1 MKTIGMSANLARYAW
16 AVLGYNIFVI
26 LLGAF
31 VRASG
36 SGAGCGSHW
45 PLCNGEVLPR
55 APEVATLIEFSH
67 RITSGLALLLVGG
80 LLLWARRLYAP
91 GQPVRVAAVW
101 STVFILVEALVG
113 AALVLLQLVGDNP
126 ALLRGVFIA
135 VHLANTLLLLGAL
148 TLCAWHAA
156 GGAPVQLPKGAEA
169 AAIWLGTVLL
179 VVVCSSGAITALG
192 DTLFPAASLAEGL
205 QQDLDPS
212 SHFFVRLRVW
222 HPVLAIGTGVYLIVL
237 ARMWD
242 MNGEPAAVRRTARA
256 MIAVVG
262 LQWVGGTLAVV
273 LLAPLWIQ
281 ITHLLVADVLWVLWV
296 LLVATV
302 HPVRA
307 AAASRLQPVPA

>member
-1 MKTIGMSANLARYAW
+1 MNAGKLNNFARYAW

-31 VRASG
+31 VRSSG

-67 RITSGLALLLVGG
+67 RLTSGLALLLVGG

-91 GQPVRVAAVW
+91 GQPVRVAAMW
-101 STVFILVEALVG
+101 SMVFILVEALVG
-113 AALVLLQLVGDNP
+113 AALVLLELVAGNP
-126 ALLRGVFIA
+126 ALLRGGVIA

-156 GGAPVQLPKGAEA
+156 GGAPAQLPNGAGA
-169 AAIWLGTVLL
+169 AAIWLGTGLL
-179 VVVCSSGAITALG
+179 VLVCSSGAITALG

-212 SHFFVRLRVW
+212 SHLFVRLRVW
-222 HPVLAIGTGVYLIVL
+222 HPVLAIGTGMYLIVL
-237 ARMWD
+237 ARIWGLD
-242 MNGEPAAVRRTARA
+242 GAPAAVRRAARA
-256 MIAVVG
+256 MMAVVG

-281 ITHLLVADVLWVLWV
+281 ITHLLMADVLWVLWV

-307 AAASRLQPVPA
+307 AAASPLQPVPA

>member
-1 MKTIGMSANLARYAW
+1 MNAGKLNNFARYAW

-31 VRASG
+31 VRSSG

-67 RITSGLALLLVGG
+67 RLTSGLALLLVGG

-91 GQPVRVAAVW
+91 GQPVRVAAMG
-101 STVFILVEALVG
+101 SMVFILVEALVG
-113 AALVLLQLVGDNP
+113 AALVLLELVAGNP
-126 ALLRGVFIA
+126 ALLRGVVIA

-156 GGAPVQLPKGAEA
+156 GGAPVQLPNGAGA
-169 AAIWLGTVLL
+169 AAIWLGTGLL
-179 VVVCSSGAITALG
+179 VLVCSSGAITALG

-212 SHFFVRLRVW
+212 SHLFVRLRVW
-222 HPVLAIGTGVYLIVL
+222 HPVLAIGTGMYLIVL
-237 ARMWD
+237 ARIWGLD
-242 MNGEPAAVRRTARA
+242 GAPAAVRRAARA
-256 MIAVVG
+256 MMAVVG

-281 ITHLLVADVLWVLWV
+281 ITHLLMADVLWVLWV

>member
-1 MKTIGMSANLARYAW
+1 MKAGNPNKFARYAW

-31 VRASG
+31 VRSSG

-67 RITSGLALLLVGG
+67 RLTSGLALLLVGG

-91 GQPVRVAAVW
+91 GQPARAAAKW
-101 STVFILVEALVG
+101 SMVFIVVEALVG

-126 ALLRGVFIA
+126 ALLRGIVIA
-135 VHLANTLLLLGAL
+135 MHLANTLLLLGAL

-156 GGAPVQLPKGAEA
+156 GGAPVQLPQGAGA
-169 AAIWLGTVLL
+169 VSIWLGTGLL

-205 QQDLDPS
+205 QQDLDPG
-212 SHFFVRLRVW
+212 SHLFVRLRVW

-237 ARMWD
+237 ARMWGLE
-242 MNGEPAAVRRTARA
+242 GESLAVRRAARA
-256 MIAVVG
+256 MIVVVG
-262 LQWVGGTLAVV
+262 LQWAGGALAVV

-281 ITHLLVADVLWVLWV
+281 ITHLLMADVLWILWV
-296 LLVATV
+296 LLVARV
-302 HPVRA
+302 HPARA
-307 AAASRLQPVPA
+307 AATGMLQPVPA